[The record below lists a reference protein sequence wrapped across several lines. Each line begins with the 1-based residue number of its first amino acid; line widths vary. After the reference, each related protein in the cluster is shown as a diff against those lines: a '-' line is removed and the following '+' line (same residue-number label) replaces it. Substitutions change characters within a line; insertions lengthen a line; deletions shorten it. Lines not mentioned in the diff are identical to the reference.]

1 MIKYEHLEFDNLRLS
16 YKLQFFADGPEKTEE
31 PTAKKLRDARKEGQ
45 VAKSMEL
52 ITASGLATLF
62 IVLKLFTG
70 FFGNK
75 FIETF
80 NKFYQIIEKYAN
92 SGFSTANAVSIL
104 GDGIKVILVICLP
117 VFIAGMLVSFVVVL
131 FQVKW
136 MITPKLIAPK
146 LSKISVINGFKRI
159 FSKEKIVNLVIEL
172 IKIAVICIIAYNT
185 LKEEWK
191 NLFLLYQMDLQPAI
205 LLVGNLIIDLGLK
218 ISLIFL
224 VIGLGDFIYQKFKFK
239 KEMMMT
245 KDEIKRELKE
255 DMGDPLIR
263 SRIRQKMREASMRRM
278 MQSLP
283 KADVVITN
291 PTHLAAAIKYERDV
305 DAAPVLIAKGADYL
319 AEKIKQIAKDNDV
332 PIVENKPLARMLYY
346 NVEIGDQI
354 PQELYQMTAEVL
366 AYVYSLK
373 NKVIQ

>member
-1 MIKYEHLEFDNLRLS
+1 MIKYEHLEFENLRLS

-62 IVLKLFTG
+62 IVLKVFTG
-70 FFGNK
+70 FFGNR

-80 NKFYQIIEKYAN
+80 RKYYQIIEKYAN
-92 SGFSTANAVSIL
+92 GGFSTANAESIL
-104 GDGIKVILVICLP
+104 GDAIIVILVTCLP
-117 VFIAGMLVSFVVVL
+117 VFIAGVLVSFVVVL

-136 MITPKLIAPK
+136 MITPNLIAPK
-146 LSKISVINGFKRI
+146 LSKISIINGFKRI

-185 LKEEWK
+185 LKKEWK
-191 NLFLLYQMDLQPAI
+191 SLFLLYQMDLLPAI
-205 LLVGNLIIDLGLK
+205 LLAGDLILDLGLK

-224 VIGLGDFIYQKFKFK
+224 IIGFADYIYQKFKFK

-245 KDEIKRELKE
+245 KEEIKKELKE

-263 SRIRQKMREASMRRM
+263 SRIRSKMREVSMKRM

>member
-1 MIKYEHLEFDNLRLS
+1 MIKYEHLEFENLRLS

-62 IVLKLFTG
+62 IVLKVFTG
-70 FFGNK
+70 FFGNR

-80 NKFYQIIEKYAN
+80 RKYYQIIEKYAN
-92 SGFSTANAVSIL
+92 GGFSTANAESIL
-104 GDGIKVILVICLP
+104 GDAIIVILVTCLP
-117 VFIAGMLVSFVVVL
+117 VFIAGVLVSFVVVL

-136 MITPKLIAPK
+136 MITPNLIAPK
-146 LSKISVINGFKRI
+146 LSKISIINGFKRI

-185 LKEEWK
+185 LKKEWK
-191 NLFLLYQMDLQPAI
+191 SLFLLYQMDLLPAI
-205 LLVGNLIIDLGLK
+205 LLAGDLILDLGLK

-224 VIGLGDFIYQKFKFK
+224 IIGFADYIYQKFKFK

-245 KDEIKRELKE
+245 KEEIKKELKE
-255 DMGDPLIR
+255 DMGDPHIR
-263 SRIRQKMREASMRRM
+263 SRIRSKMREVSMKRM

>member
-1 MIKYEHLEFDNLRLS
+1 MIKYEHLEFENLRLS

-62 IVLKLFTG
+62 IVLKVFTG
-70 FFGNK
+70 FFGNR

-80 NKFYQIIEKYAN
+80 RKYYQIIEKYAN
-92 SGFSTANAVSIL
+92 GGFSTADAESIL
-104 GDGIKVILVICLP
+104 GDAIIVILVTCLP
-117 VFIAGMLVSFVVVL
+117 VFIAGVLVSFVVVL

-136 MITPKLIAPK
+136 MITPNLIAPK
-146 LSKISVINGFKRI
+146 LSKISIINGFKRI

-185 LKEEWK
+185 LKKEWK
-191 NLFLLYQMDLQPAI
+191 SLFLLYQMDLLPAI
-205 LLVGNLIIDLGLK
+205 LLAGDLILDLGLK

-224 VIGLGDFIYQKFKFK
+224 IIGFADYIYQKFKFK

-245 KDEIKRELKE
+245 KEEIKKELKE

-263 SRIRQKMREASMRRM
+263 SRIRSKMREVSMKRM

>member
-1 MIKYEHLEFDNLRLS
+1 MIKYEHLEIGSLRLS

-52 ITASGLATLF
+52 IMASGLATLF
-62 IVLKLFTG
+62 IVLKVFTG
-70 FFGNK
+70 FFGNR
-75 FIETF
+75 FIEVF
-80 NKFYQIIEKYAN
+80 KKYYQIIDKYAN
-92 SGFSTANAVSIL
+92 SSFSQATAEGML
-104 GDGIKVILVICLP
+104 GDGILIIIMTCLP
-117 VFIAGMLVSFVVVL
+117 VFVAGVIISFVVVL

-136 MITPKLIAPK
+136 MISPKLIAPK
-146 LSKISVINGFKRI
+146 LSKISIINGFKRI
-159 FSKEKIVNLVIEL
+159 FSKEKLVQLILELVKIVI
-172 IKIAVICIIAYNT
+172 ICVIAYNT
-185 LKEEWK
+185 LKKEW
-191 NLFLLYQMDLQPAI
+191 NLLYLLYQYDLQPAI

-224 VIGLGDFIYQKFKFK
+224 AIGFADYIYQRMKFK

-245 KDEIKRELKE
+245 KEELKKELKE
-255 DMGDPLIR
+255 DQGDPIVK
-263 SRIRQKMREASMRRM
+263 SRIRSKMREVSMRRM

-319 AEKIKQIAKDNDV
+319 AERIKKIAKENDV

-373 NKVIQ
+373 NKAI